1 MQSFPN
7 PYARYVGFAS
17 TTMPSEILL
26 SATLSRAKMS
36 GTDPIF
42 TRERAVPE
50 RNHRLDLVSAGLAVV
65 ALFLAISLASFDPAD
80 PPSDHVYPPNAT
92 VRNACGRVGAWIASP
107 LVELLGIASFGVIG
121 WTVLASLALALRL
134 PRGVV
139 ARQAIGGTALLFAV
153 AAGADRLQTSTG
165 FETIAGAGGTVG
177 FFLANHLHDNLS
189 HAGSGL
195 LLASVGLLGSVL
207 ILGSYAYVL
216 LGAMKR
222 SAGRGARGMHA
233 GLMGAIAW
241 LRRPRPVDEP
251 ETNLEEI
258 DAEESKETLEEEGDD
273 ESEESDE
280 LDESVEEELEDEEE
294 TVPIVRTGFD
304 QVVMAKEQEEEPEK
318 VVEKIHKNFKL
329 PSLDNLDD
337 QQPFE
342 LDEHESEIR
351 ERAKLLERTFLEFE
365 MKVKVVQIDTGP
377 VVTQY
382 EIELEPGLRARRV
395 IALSDDIAIAL
406 KASSV
411 RIVAPL
417 PGKNTVGIEVP
428 NARRAKVGL
437 KEVMLKSQSMM
448 GSIRLPMF
456 LGKDVKGLPMVNDL
470 ASMPHLLIAGRTGT
484 GKSVCLNTLILSIL
498 MTKTP
503 EQVKMLMIDPK
514 MVELSLYKSIPHL
527 MHPVVTDMKKAEAI
541 LAWAVEKMEER
552 YALLAR
558 VGVRHI
564 DSYNALPY
572 EQILQRLGLEE
583 ATEEDRIPKHMPYI
597 LIFADE
603 MADLMMTAAK
613 EVEAHIIRLAQK
625 SRAVGIHLILA
636 TQKPTVDVITGLI
649 KSNLPARIAFQVAS
663 RTDSRVVLDEMGAD
677 KLLGNGDMLFLSPG
691 TSKITRAQGTFV
703 SDEEVNRVVEYLS
716 TQARPQFSQELMNVA
731 SAPRGEAGQTTLPN
745 RDDMYEAAVEVIV
758 REQRGSVSL
767 IQRALGLGY
776 GRAARL
782 IDYMAE
788 DGIVGD
794 YNGSQAR
801 EVLVKPDQ
809 WDEFR
814 RSRFARAS

>member
-1 MQSFPN
+1 M
-7 PYARYVGFAS
+7 A
-17 TTMPSEILL
+17 
-26 SATLSRAKMS
+26 
-36 GTDPIF
+36 D
-42 TRERAVPE
+42 
-50 RNHRLDLVSAGLAVV
+50 RNHRLDITSALLAVA
-65 ALFLAISLASFDPAD
+65 ALFLSVSLATFDPAD
-80 PPSDHVYPPNAT
+80 PPTDHVYPPNST
-92 VRNACGRVGAWIASP
+92 VRNACGRVGAWVASP
-107 LVELLGIASFGVIG
+107 LVEMLGVTSLGLIGLVLLGSVALAIRLPWGVFARQAVG
-121 WTVLASLALALRL
+121 GTAVLLALAT
-134 PRGVV
+134 G
-139 ARQAIGGTALLFAV
+139 
-153 AAGADRLQTSTG
+153 AAGIEAPTG
-165 FETIAGAGGTVG
+165 YETLAGAGGTLG
-177 FFLANHLHDNLS
+177 AFLSRHLHDNLS
-189 HAGSGL
+189 VAGSGIL
-195 LLASVGLLGSVL
+195 LVSIGLLGLALV
-207 ILGSYAYVL
+207 LGSYAYVL

-222 SAGRGARGMHA
+222 GAGRGARGMAH
-233 GLMGAIAW
+233 GLLGAIAR
-241 LRRPRPVDEP
+241 LRREKAPAAAGEVDGE
-251 ETNLEEI
+251 LESSELG
-258 DAEESKETLEEEGDD
+258 DAEEEPEEEP
-273 ESEESDE
+273 
-280 LDESVEEELEDEEE
+280 EEEEADEEE
-294 TVPIVRTGFD
+294 VEDVVPIVRTGFD
-304 QVVMAKEQEEEPEK
+304 DAIEEVDEEEEEEEEVAPVPVK
-318 VVEKIHKNFKL
+318 KNFKL

-337 QQPFE
+337 PQPFE
-342 LDEHESEIR
+342 LDEHEAEIR
-351 ERAKLLERTFLEFE
+351 ERAKLLEKTFLEFE

-448 GSIRLPMF
+448 GTMRLPMF

-564 DSYNALPY
+564 DSYNALEY
-572 EQILQRLGLEE
+572 EQILQRLGVDE
-583 ATEEDRIPKHMPYI
+583 ATEEDRIPRHMPYI

-703 SDEEVNRVVEYLS
+703 SDAEVNRVVDYLS
-716 TQARPQFSQELMNVA
+716 SQARPQFSEELMKAA
-731 SAPRGEAGQTTLPN
+731 SAPRGDGATTTLPN
-745 RDDMYEAAVEVIV
+745 RDDMYEAAVEVVV

-782 IDYMAE
+782 VDYMAE

-809 WDEFR
+809 WEEFR
-814 RSRFARAS
+814 RTRFARAG

>member
-1 MQSFPN
+1 M
-7 PYARYVGFAS
+7 V
-17 TTMPSEILL
+17 
-26 SATLSRAKMS
+26 
-36 GTDPIF
+36 
-42 TRERAVPE
+42 
-50 RNHRLDLVSAGLAVV
+50 GLAVLGCV
-65 ALFLAISLASFDPAD
+65 ALI
-80 PPSDHVYPPNAT
+80 
-92 VRNACGRVGAWIASP
+92 
-107 LVELLGIASFGVIG
+107 
-121 WTVLASLALALRL
+121 LRL
-134 PRGVV
+134 SRGTLI
-139 ARQAIGGTALLFAV
+139 RQSIGCAGLTLSAS
-153 AAGADRLQTSTG
+153 AGADRIST
-165 FETIAGAGGTVG
+165 ETGYETM
-177 FFLANHLHDNLS
+177 
-189 HAGSGL
+189 AGSG
-195 LLASVGLLGSVL
+195 GTLGSVL
-207 ILGSYAYVL
+207 YGTLNENLSHLGTGILLGSIATLGMALVLGSYWYVL
-216 LGAMKR
+216 IDAMKKG
-222 SAGRGARGMHA
+222 AGRGARGMQS

-241 LRRPRPVDEP
+241 LRRPRTSPEAEAEAEAEEAEGEEEAVDVDE
-251 ETNLEEI
+251 
-258 DAEESKETLEEEGDD
+258 
-273 ESEESDE
+273 ESEEE
-280 LDESVEEELEDEEE
+280 VDEEE
-294 TVPIVRTGFD
+294 EVVPIVRTGFD
-304 QVVMAKEQEEEPEK
+304 QPTFEQEESEEREEEPVATPVRK
-318 VVEKIHKNFKL
+318 SFKL

-337 QQPFE
+337 PEPFE
-342 LDEHESEIR
+342 LDEHEAEIR
-351 ERAKLLERTFLEFE
+351 ERAKLLEKTFLEFE
-365 MKVKVVQIDTGP
+365 MKVRVVQIDTGP

-437 KEVMLKSQSMM
+437 KEVMVKSQPTSGSM
-448 GSIRLPMF
+448 RLPMF

-564 DSYNALPY
+564 DSYNALPF
-572 EQILQRLGLEE
+572 ETILQRLGVDE
-583 ATEEDRIPKHMPYI
+583 AVEEDRIPRHMPYI

-703 SDEEVNRVVEYLS
+703 SDAEVNRIVEYLS
-716 TQARPQFSQELMNVA
+716 TQARPQFSEELMKAA

-745 RDDMYEAAVEVIV
+745 RDDMYEAAVEVVV

-809 WDEFR
+809 WDDFR
-814 RSRFARAS
+814 RTRFAKAG

>member
-1 MQSFPN
+1 MRVEALF
-7 PYARYVGFAS
+7 
-17 TTMPSEILL
+17 
-26 SATLSRAKMS
+26 
-36 GTDPIF
+36 F
-42 TRERAVPE
+42 TKGRAVTD
-50 RNHRLDLVSAGLAVV
+50 RNHRLDLASAGLGIGT
-65 ALFLAISLASFDPAD
+65 LFLAISLATFDPAD
-80 PPSDHVYPPNAT
+80 PPTDHVYPPN
-92 VRNACGRVGAWIASP
+92 VIIQNGCGRVGAFVASG
-107 LVELLGIASFGVIG
+107 LVEMLGIASFGLVG
-121 WTVLASLALALRL
+121 LAILGCVALVLRL
-134 PRGVV
+134 SRGTFV
-139 ARQAIGGTALLFAV
+139 RQAIGWIGLTLSA
-153 AAGADRLQTSTG
+153 AAGADRISTQTG
-165 FETIAGAGGTVG
+165 YETM
-177 FFLANHLHDNLS
+177 
-189 HAGSGL
+189 AGSG
-195 LLASVGLLGSVL
+195 GTLGSVL
-207 ILGSYAYVL
+207 YGTLNENLSHLGTGISLGSIATLGLALVLGSYWYVL
-216 LGAMKR
+216 LDAMKKG
-222 SAGRGARGMHA
+222 AGRGARGMQA
-233 GLMGAIAW
+233 GLIGAISW
-241 LRRPRPVDEP
+241 LRRPRTTQETEAGEAEDE
-251 ETNLEEI
+251 TTD
-258 DAEESKETLEEEGDD
+258 DAD
-273 ESEESDE
+273 EESDE
-280 LDESVEEELEDEEE
+280 EVEDEEE
-294 TVPIVRTGFD
+294 EAVPIVRTGFD
-304 QVVMAKEQEEEPEK
+304 QPTFEQEEPTDDDEEEEPVATPVRK
-318 VVEKIHKNFKL
+318 SFKL
-329 PSLDNLDD
+329 PTLDNLDD
-337 QQPFE
+337 PEPFE
-342 LDEHESEIR
+342 LDEHEAEIR
-351 ERAKLLERTFLEFE
+351 ERAKLLEKTFLEFE
-365 MKVKVVQIDTGP
+365 MKVRVVQIDTGP

-437 KEVMLKSQSMM
+437 KEVMVKSQPTSGSM
-448 GSIRLPMF
+448 RLPMF

-564 DSYNALPY
+564 DSYNALPF
-572 EQILQRLGLEE
+572 ETILQRLGVDEVV
-583 ATEEDRIPKHMPYI
+583 EEDRIPRHMPYI

-703 SDEEVNRVVEYLS
+703 SDAEVNRVVEYLS
-716 TQARPQFSQELMNVA
+716 TQARPQFSEELMKAA
-731 SAPRGEAGQTTLPN
+731 SAPRGETGQTTLPN
-745 RDDMYEAAVEVIV
+745 RDDMYEAAVEVVV

-809 WDEFR
+809 WDDFR
-814 RSRFARAS
+814 RTRFAKAG

>member
-1 MQSFPN
+1 MRGEALF
-7 PYARYVGFAS
+7 
-17 TTMPSEILL
+17 
-26 SATLSRAKMS
+26 
-36 GTDPIF
+36 F
-42 TRERAVPE
+42 TGSRAVPD
-50 RNHRLDLVSAGLAVV
+50 RNYRLDLASAGLAVV
-65 ALFLAISLASFDPAD
+65 SLFLGVSLATFHAAD
-80 PPSDHVYPPNAT
+80 PPTDHVYPPNAA
-92 VRNACGRVGAWIASP
+92 VQNACGRVGAWTASG
-107 LVELLGIASFGVIG
+107 LVEVLGVASFGVVG
-121 WTVLASLALALRL
+121 LLVLGVVGLALRL
-134 PRGVV
+134 SRGTLIRQGAGWSALTLATAAAADQ
-139 ARQAIGGTALLFAV
+139 ARTP
-153 AAGADRLQTSTG
+153 TG
-165 FETIAGAGGTVG
+165 YETIAGAGGSLGAVL
-177 FFLANHLHDNLS
+177 FHQLHQNLS
-189 HAGSGL
+189 
-195 LLASVGLLGSVL
+195 LLGSSLVL
-207 ILGSYAYVL
+207 GSVAVLGLALVLGSYWYVL
-216 LGAMKR
+216 MEGMKR
-222 SAGRGARGMHA
+222 GAGRGARGMA
-233 GLMGAIAW
+233 VGLVGAIAW
-241 LRRPRPVDEP
+241 LRRPRRVADADPSDASSEVSSESIDSEP
-251 ETNLEEI
+251 PEAA
-258 DAEESKETLEEEGDD
+258 D
-273 ESEESDE
+273 ESDE
-280 LDESVEEELEDEEE
+280 LEPSSAEESSVEEEAEEIEDDEEE
-294 TVPIVRTGFD
+294 VPIVRTGFD
-304 QVVMAKEQEEEPEK
+304 HPAYPTSDQHAEENTDDEAADEASSVQAPR
-318 VVEKIHKNFKL
+318 VQRSFKL
-329 PSLDNLDD
+329 PSLDYLSDPE
-337 QQPFE
+337 PFE
-342 LDEHESEIR
+342 LDEHEAEIR
-351 ERAKLLERTFLEFE
+351 ERAKLLEKTFLEFE
-365 MKVKVVQIDTGP
+365 MRVRVVQIDTGP

-437 KEVMLKSQSMM
+437 KEVMLKSQATSQTM
-448 GSIRLPMF
+448 RLPMF

-572 EQILQRLGLEE
+572 DQILQRLGVDEVV
-583 ATEEDRIPKHMPYI
+583 EEDRIPRHIPYI

-703 SDEEVNRVVEYLS
+703 SDAEVNHIVDYLS
-716 TQARPQFSQELMNVA
+716 TQARPQFSEELMKVA

-745 RDDMYEAAVEVIV
+745 RDDMYEAAVEVVV

-809 WDEFR
+809 WEDFR
-814 RSRFARAS
+814 RSRFAKAG